1 MARNRLTNVLNKAS
15 MSEKNRL
22 VAVATAFSRAF
33 ARAAKALFG
42 LVMKALAW
50 LLVLPILFY
59 QHFITPYTPPSCR
72 FTPTCS
78 EYGRQA
84 LLKHGPIKG
93 LLLTL
98 WRILRCNPWGG
109 SGYDPVPPKGKWRN
123 ETTGKDDLRGEGE
136 GEGEGKQP
144 LTL

>member
-1 MARNRLTNVLNKAS
+1 
-15 MSEKNRL
+15 MSEKKRL

-33 ARAAKALFG
+33 STAFSRAATLVAKAAKTLFG

-84 LLKHGPIKG
+84 LLKHGPIKD
-93 LLLTL
+93 
-98 WRILRCNPWGG
+98 CC
-109 SGYDPVPPKGKWRN
+109 
-123 ETTGKDDLRGEGE
+123 
-136 GEGEGKQP
+136 
-144 LTL
+144 

>member
-1 MARNRLTNVLNKAS
+1 
-15 MSEKNRL
+15 MSEKKRL
-22 VAVATAFSRAF
+22 VAVATAFSRVFSRAF
-33 ARAAKALFG
+33 FRAATLGAKAAKTLFG

-123 ETTGKDDLRGEGE
+123 ETTGKDDGRGEGE
-136 GEGEGKQP
+136 GEREREGKQP

>member
-1 MARNRLTNVLNKAS
+1 
-15 MSEKNRL
+15 MSEKRRL
-22 VAVATAFSRAF
+22 VAVATACSTAFSRA
-33 ARAAKALFG
+33 ATLVAKAAKALFG

-123 ETTGKDDLRGEGE
+123 DANGEDDEAGRDGANSR
-136 GEGEGKQP
+136 
-144 LTL
+144 

>member
-1 MARNRLTNVLNKAS
+1 
-15 MSEKNRL
+15 MSEKKRL

-33 ARAAKALFG
+33 STAFSRAATLVAKAAKTLFG

-136 GEGEGKQP
+136 EEREGEGKQP